1 MPGRPYSRRH
11 GNDVTVEREREQFLG
26 VAHAHKTWLAGVLA
40 LGALLYWVSKFH
52 PTAMPAWAPWDFSWL
67 EYLATALALVWFL
80 RGLARTPTQARL
92 STGRRVAF
100 LLGIIALYA
109 VTQTRFDYMAQ
120 HMFFMNR
127 IQHVVMH
134 HIGPFLIALGGAG
147 KTINQGMPRWLRQLL
162 ARRPVESV
170 IRVLQ
175 QPALAA
181 FLFVGLFY
189 FWLIP
194 PIHFRA
200 MIDHR
205 LYAVMNW
212 SMVLDGIL
220 FWSLVLD
227 PRPKPPARISFGTR
241 IALSIGVMF
250 PQIILG
256 ALITFSTRDLYPFYD
271 LCGRLFPSI
280 GALEDQLIGGIVI
293 WIPPSMMSVI
303 GALVVLRAFQVY
315 DESTPEEPTHDIP
328 ASLTVG

>member
-1 MPGRPYSRRH
+1 MYISRRER
-11 GNDVTVEREREQFLG
+11 NLTVRRGLQQLLWATRG
-26 VAHAHKTWLAGVLA
+26 PKAQLAAILA
-40 LGALLYWVSKFH
+40 LGALLYGVSEFH
-52 PTAMPAWAPWDFSWL
+52 PSAMPAWGPWDFSWL
-67 EYLATALALVWFL
+67 EYLATVLVVVWFFG
-80 RGLARTPTQARL
+80 GLARTPVRARL
-92 STGRRVAF
+92 PAGRRLAF
-100 LLGIIALYA
+100 LLGMAALYG

-120 HMFFMNR
+120 HMFFVNR
-127 IQHVVMH
+127 IQHIVMH
-134 HIGPFLIALGGAG
+134 HVGPFLIALGCAG
-147 KTINQGMPRWLRQLL
+147 GPISRGMPRWLRQLVV
-162 ARRPVESV
+162 RRPVQSA

-175 QPALAA
+175 QPFLAA

-194 PIHFRA
+194 SIHFRA

-227 PRPKPPARISFGTR
+227 PRPNPPARISYGAR
-241 IALSIGVMF
+241 IALAVGVMF

-256 ALITFSTRDLYPFYD
+256 ALITFSTHDLYPYYD

-280 GALEDQLIGGIVI
+280 GALEDQLIGGLVI

-303 GALVVLRAFQVY
+303 GALLVLHALILHDR
-315 DESTPEEPTHDIP
+315 STPEVTNDIS
-328 ASLTVG
+328 ASLTPH

>member
-1 MPGRPYSRRH
+1 AL
-11 GNDVTVEREREQFLG
+11 TVL
-26 VAHAHKTWLAGVLA
+26 
-40 LGALLYWVSKFH
+40 
-52 PTAMPAWAPWDFSWL
+52 
-67 EYLATALALVWFL
+67 WFC
-80 RGLARTPTQARL
+80 RGLARTPPETRL
-92 STGRRVAF
+92 STGRRIAF
-100 LLGIIALYA
+100 FLGIAALYG

-134 HIGPFLIALGGAG
+134 HIGPFLIALGCAG
-147 KTINQGMPRWLRQLL
+147 ETISCGMPRWLRQIVE
-162 ARRPVESV
+162 RRPVESA

-175 QPALAA
+175 QPVLAA
-181 FLFVGLFY
+181 ILFVGLFY

-194 PIHFRA
+194 PIEFRA

-227 PRPKPPARISFGTR
+227 PRPRPPARISFGAR
-241 IALSIGVMF
+241 IALSVVVMF

-256 ALITFSTRDLYPFYD
+256 ALITFSTRDLYPYYD

-303 GALVVLRAFQVY
+303 GALLVLNAFRLH
-315 DESTPEEPTHDIP
+315 DESTPEAANDVSPP
-328 ASLTVG
+328 VSLTIS